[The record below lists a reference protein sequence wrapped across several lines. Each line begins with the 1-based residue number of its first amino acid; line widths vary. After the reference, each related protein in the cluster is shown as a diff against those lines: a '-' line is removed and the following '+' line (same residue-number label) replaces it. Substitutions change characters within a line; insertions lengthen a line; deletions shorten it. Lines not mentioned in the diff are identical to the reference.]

1 MAQVQHQPTFTVFG
15 ATGNCAAHALVA
27 ALNSGLSC
35 IAMVRTPAKLRS
47 LLEDQHKLSSDTLDS
62 HLVIVQGNIKSVEDV
77 KRTLTIS
84 GRLPDRI
91 LFAVGGSPILQ
102 FSLFAPINLDD
113 PHICEEGMKTLIT
126 AVRSCIAEN
135 IPLGPLGTRPVLLTI
150 STISMSSRRDLPY
163 LYYPLEYWLVNI
175 PRKDKKALEDTIWS
189 TVLKDDSPFGGFA
202 MVRPPLLSDGPALG
216 PEKVRAGWVWPDQ
229 QREAK
234 TAHGEKEA
242 GPAIGWSIAKAD
254 VGRWI
259 FDNLV
264 MGNGSSLGKCWTL
277 TS

>member
-1 MAQVQHQPTFTVFG
+1 MARARQPTLTVFG

-27 ALNSGLSC
+27 ALKAGLNC
-35 IAMVRTPAKLRS
+35 ITMVRTPAKLRH
-47 LLEDQHKLSSDTLDS
+47 LLEDQHKIPSNTLDS
-62 HLVIVQGNIKSVEDV
+62 NLVVVQGNIKSTEDV
-77 KRTLTIS
+77 KRTLTTS

-91 LFAVGGSPILQ
+91 LFAVGGSPIMQ
-102 FSLFAPINLDD
+102 FSLVAPINLDD
-113 PHICEEGMKTLIT
+113 PHICEEGMKTLVT
-126 AVRSCIAEN
+126 ALRSCITN
-135 IPLGPLGTRPVLLTI
+135 KIPLGPLGIRPVLITI

-175 PRKDKKALEDTIWS
+175 PRKDKKALEDVIWS
-189 TVLKDDSPFGGFA
+189 TVLEDDSPFGDFA
-202 MVRPPLLSDGPALG
+202 MVRPPLLRGGAALG

-229 QREAK
+229 LRQEKIAQ
-234 TAHGEKEA
+234 GEKEA

-259 FDNLV
+259 FDNLI
-264 MGNGSSLGKCWTL
+264 MGNDSSFGKCWTL